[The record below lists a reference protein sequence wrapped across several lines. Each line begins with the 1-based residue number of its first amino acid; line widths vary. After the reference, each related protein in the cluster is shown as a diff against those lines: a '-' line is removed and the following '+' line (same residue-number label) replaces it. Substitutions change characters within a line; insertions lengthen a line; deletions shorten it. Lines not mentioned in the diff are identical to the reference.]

1 MIIRKI
7 LAPIDFSERSREE
20 LRWATT
26 LARNFG
32 AELVTLHVIPSEV
45 VELSL
50 REGKDWGAMRGEVSA
65 QTYLLVDEICRDLGV
80 AGLAHEE
87 HVVAGVAAD
96 EILHAIKRY
105 GIDLVVI
112 STHGR
117 TGLSHTLLGSVMEKI
132 VRSSPVPVLTLN
144 EATMTST
151 V

>member
-26 LARNFG
+26 MAKNFA
-32 AELVTLHVIPSEV
+32 AELITLHVIPSEV
-45 VELSL
+45 VDVSL
-50 REGKDWGAMRGEVSA
+50 KEGKDWDAMRGEVAA
-65 QTYLLVDEICRDLGV
+65 QTYLLVDEICRDLGIV
-80 AGLAHEE
+80 GLVHEE
-87 HVVAGVAAD
+87 HVVAGSATD
-96 EILHAIKRY
+96 EILHAIKHR

-117 TGLSHTLLGSVMEKI
+117 TGLSHTLMGSVVEKV

-144 EATMTST
+144 EAAMTST

>member
-45 VELSL
+45 VDLSL
-50 REGKDWGAMRGEVSA
+50 REGKDWDAMRGEVSA

-87 HVVAGVAAD
+87 HVVAGAAAD
-96 EILHAIKRY
+96 EILHAIKHHR
-105 GIDLVVI
+105 IDLVVI

-117 TGLSHTLLGSVMEKI
+117 TGLSHTLLGSVVEKV

>member
-1 MIIRKI
+1 MIIRRI
-7 LAPIDFSERSREE
+7 LAPVDFSERSREE

-32 AELVTLHVIPSEV
+32 ADLITLHVIPSEV
-45 VELSL
+45 VDLSL
-50 REGKDWGAMRGEVSA
+50 REGKDWNAIRGEIAA

-80 AGLAHEE
+80 AGLVHEE
-87 HVVAGVAAD
+87 HVVTGAAAD
-96 EILHAIKRY
+96 EILHAIKHR

-117 TGLSHTLLGSVMEKI
+117 TGLSHTLLGSVAEKV

-144 EATMTST
+144 EAAMTST

>member
-26 LARNFG
+26 MARNFG
-32 AELVTLHVIPSEV
+32 AELITIHVIPTEV
-45 VELSL
+45 VDVSL
-50 REGKDWGAMRGEVSA
+50 KEGKDWDSMRGEVSA
-65 QTYLLVDEICRDLGV
+65 QTYLLVDEICRDLGI
-80 AGLAHEE
+80 AGLVHEE
-87 HVVAGVAAD
+87 HVVAGAPAE
-96 EILHAIKRY
+96 EILRAIKRRD
-105 GIDLVVI
+105 IDLVVI

-117 TGLSHTLLGSVMEKI
+117 TGLSHTLLGSVVEKV

-144 EATMTST
+144 EATMASK

>member
-32 AELVTLHVIPSEV
+32 SELITLHVIPSEV
-45 VELSL
+45 VDLSL
-50 REGKDWGAMRGEVSA
+50 REGKNWDAIRGEVSA

-80 AGLAHEE
+80 AGLVHEE
-87 HVVAGVAAD
+87 HVVAGAAAD
-96 EILHAIKRY
+96 EILHTIKHR

-117 TGLSHTLLGSVMEKI
+117 TGLSRTLLGSVVEKV